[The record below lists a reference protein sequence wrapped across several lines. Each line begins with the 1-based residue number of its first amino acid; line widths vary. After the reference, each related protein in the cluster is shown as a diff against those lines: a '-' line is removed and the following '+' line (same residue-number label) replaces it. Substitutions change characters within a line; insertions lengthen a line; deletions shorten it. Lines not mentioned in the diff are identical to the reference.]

1 MRKYLPIVLLLV
13 CFSFS
18 YSQTISG
25 IVTDEKTKDPLIG
38 VNVILSN
45 TNGTTTNINGEFSLS
60 LKENE
65 RSITFKYIGYET
77 VVKTISGQTEF
88 NIKMKSST
96 QKIGTV
102 VISAGKFEQR
112 IEEITVSME
121 VISPSLIENKNTTN
135 IQTAL
140 EQVPGVNITDGQA
153 NIRGGSGWSY
163 GAGSR
168 VLVMVDDMPLISGDA
183 GQVLWK
189 LIATENINQVEVI
202 KGASSVLYG
211 SSALNGV
218 INIRT
223 SFPKQ
228 SDIEK
233 HESGIYFGGYTKINS
248 HFGVTDNAKRDVLNW
263 WGDRRQLY
271 YGTEFSHSRK
281 IGNLDL
287 TVGGNYFQDE
297 GYRKGE
303 ITDRKRFNFNTNYH
317 SKKISGLSYGINGN
331 FLFESTGSAII
342 WNGLDSAYIPLN
354 NEITTTSGDTYNI
367 DPFIQYINENNRH
380 SFRTRYLK
388 VINDN
393 LTKGIDV
400 GQSNKSEIFYTD
412 YQWQHNYKPIS
423 LRITSGTTNELVL
436 AQSDLFN
443 GNNSRKNHS
452 IYTQI
457 DKKWDKVNLSFGGR
471 YEHFTIDSDKKYF
484 INGESISSFVKAKP
498 VFRAGLNYQ
507 VAEATYLRTSW
518 GQGFRFPGMA
528 ELFIS
533 ANQGGIE
540 LYPNPELKAESGW
553 STEIGIKQG
562 LRIKNWVGY
571 IDVAAFLMR
580 YYDMMEFSFGQW
592 GGPEDPLGG
601 IGFKSIN
608 VGETEISGV
617 ELSINGQGKIN
628 PNLTINVIAG
638 YTYMNPISLSPNS
651 VYAYGIN
658 HGDTSKTTYE
668 SNGTTGEMDT
678 IYTLVD
684 QSITYT
690 NSSSDAT
697 ILKYRYKH
705 IAKADIEVVYK
716 GISLGGSV
724 RYNSFMHNI
733 DTIFTTV
740 AIAGIIPGI
749 NESRGDNPNTD
760 IIETH
765 GKGDFIVD
773 LRAGYQMNTIFRF
786 GIIVNNLFNVEHIT
800 RPANMMPPRT
810 IALQCTM
817 KI

>member
-1 MRKYLPIVLLLV
+1 MRKILSIVLL
-13 CFSFS
+13 FASFS
-18 YSQTISG
+18 ISLSQSVSG
-25 IVTDEKTKDPLIG
+25 VVKDEKTKEPLIG

-45 TNGTTTNINGEFSLS
+45 TNGTTTNINGEFNVEV
-60 LKENE
+60 KNGENT
-65 RSITFKYIGYET
+65 ITFKYIGYET
-77 VVKTISGQTEF
+77 IVKDIAGKSKF
-88 NIKMKSST
+88 DIKMKSVS
-96 QKIGTV
+96 QQIGTV
-102 VISAGKFEQR
+102 VISAGKFEQK

-121 VISPSLIENKNTTN
+121 VISPSLIENKNTTD
-135 IQTAL
+135 IQTVM

-183 GQVLWK
+183 GQVQWK
-189 LIATENINQVEVI
+189 LIATENINQIEVI

-223 SFPKQ
+223 AFPKKTEI
-228 SDIEK
+228 DK
-233 HESGIYFGGYTKINS
+233 HTSAGYTKITT
-248 HFGVTDNAKRDVLNW
+248 HFGVTDHAKRDVLNW
-263 WGDRRQLY
+263 WGDRRQQY

-297 GYRKGE
+297 GYRKDE

-317 SKKISGLSYGINGN
+317 SKKLSGLSYGINGN
-331 FLFESTGSAII
+331 FLFQSTGSAII
-342 WNGLDSAYIPLN
+342 WNGFDQAYIPLN
-354 NEITTTSGDTYNI
+354 NEITTTNGDTYNV

-388 VINDN
+388 VVNDN
-393 LTKGIDV
+393 STNGLDDN
-400 GQSNKSEIFYTD
+400 QDNESEIFYTD
-412 YQWQHNYKPIS
+412 YQWQHNYKPMS

-436 AQSDLFN
+436 ARSDLFN
-443 GNNSRKNHS
+443 GNNSRKNHA

-471 YEHFTIDSDKKYF
+471 YEHFTIQSDEQYF
-484 INGESISSFVKAKP
+484 INGDSTNSFIQSKP

-518 GQGFRFPGMA
+518 GQGFRFPSMA

-533 ANQGGIE
+533 ANHSGLEI
-540 LYPNPELKAESGW
+540 YPNPELKAESGW

-562 LRIKNWVGY
+562 MKIKNWMGY

-580 YYDMMEFSFGQW
+580 YDDMMEFSFGQW
-592 GGPEDPLGG
+592 GGPENPLGG

-608 VGETEISGV
+608 VGATQISGV
-617 ELSINGQGKIN
+617 ELSISGQGEIS
-628 PNLTINVIAG
+628 PDLTINVISG
-638 YTYMNPISLSPNS
+638 YTFMNPISLNPDA
-651 VYAYGIN
+651 VYGYGIN
-658 HGDTSKTTYE
+658 HGDTLN
-668 SNGTTGEMDT
+668 NGT
-678 IYTLVD
+678 IID

-690 NSSSDAT
+690 NSSSDPSM
-697 ILKYRYKH
+697 LKYRYKH
-705 IAKADIEVVYK
+705 IAKIDVEVVYK
-716 GISLGGSV
+716 EISLGGSA

-733 DTIFTTV
+733 DTIFTTA

-773 LRAGYQMNTIFRF
+773 LRAGYQMNTIVRL

-810 IALQCTM
+810 IAIQCNM